1 MIRSATNN
9 ALYAI
14 VFGMEGNINKNNFIL
29 TSKWFKSQVILVS
42 SNFMIVPNTNL
53 SKGNYSSLS

>member
-1 MIRSATNN
+1 MWKKSRQGSQLCNNRMIRSATNN

-29 TSKWFKSQVILVS
+29 TSK
-42 SNFMIVPNTNL
+42 
-53 SKGNYSSLS
+53 